1 MAQLH
6 HLINVK
12 QIADRELIKDLF
24 DATDEFYDN
33 ITQNILKGKILASIF
48 YEPSTRT
55 RLSFE
60 SAMLR
65 MGGQVITSENAAQDS
80 SAKKGESL
88 EDAIQVIGGYA
99 DVIVLRHPEKGSAER
114 AAQASSVP
122 VINAGDGSG
131 EHPTQALLDLYTI
144 HKELGKIDGLHI
156 AVIGDLQHSR
166 TIHSFLELLKVYS
179 DIKVSTEDFDS
190 ILPQVDVL
198 YMNRVQKE
206 RLAKGDNEHSPYTLD
221 ASALKKLSKKAII
234 MHPLPR
240 VDEIATS
247 VDKDPRAAYFRQAEN
262 GLYVR
267 MALLQYLLA

>member
-1 MAQLH
+1 MK
-6 HLINVK
+6 HLISAE
-12 QIADRELIKDLF
+12 QLADRELLESLFNKAEDLRAKKSE
-24 DATDEFYDN
+24 DTL
-33 ITQNILKGKILASIF
+33 QGKVLASIF

-55 RLSFE
+55 RFSFE

-65 MGGQVITSENAAQDS
+65 MGGQVITSENAALDS

-88 EDAIQVIGGYA
+88 EDAIRVIGGYA
-99 DVIVLRHPEKGSAER
+99 DIIVLRHPEEGSAER
-114 AAQASSVP
+114 ASFVSSVP
-122 VINAGDGSG
+122 IINAGDGSG

-144 HKELGKIDGLHI
+144 QKELGRVDGLHI
-156 AVIGDLQHSR
+156 AVVGDAQHSR

-179 DIKVSTEDFDS
+179 DIKVSTDDFDS

-206 RLAKGDNEHSPYTLD
+206 RLAESDSKESPYTLD
-221 ASALKKLSKKAII
+221 ARALEKLSKNAII

-240 VDEIATS
+240 IDEIDPI
-247 VDKDPRAAYFRQAEN
+247 VDADPRAAYFRQAAN

-267 MALLQYLLA
+267 MALLEYLFS